1 MPMRPFMSKNPVVET
16 ITVSR
21 QSKDETAKPT
31 IYETLNAVL
40 TTAARRNLEVD
51 KNILI
56 DDVGGGA
63 THADD
68 EVVW

>member
-1 MPMRPFMSKNPVVET
+1 MRPFMSKNPVVET

-21 QSKDETAKPT
+21 QSEDETAEPT
-31 IYETLNAVL
+31 VPETLNAVL
-40 TTAARRNLEVD
+40 TTTTRRNLEVD

-63 THADD
+63 TNADD